1 MGARRVMGLAML
13 VVVLGAMPATSL
25 ADTYPPPVDATEVVT
40 GDATPPATGV
50 DADEVIAPAS
60 DVGVQPSVDMPAGD
74 APAVDAPA
82 ADVDVLS
89 TTGSDVLPMLLAA
102 LALLVVGGALATI
115 SQRRRNDSPA

>member
-13 VVVLGAMPATSL
+13 VVVLEAMPATSL

-60 DVGVQPSVDMPAGD
+60 DVGVQPSVGT
-74 APAVDAPA
+74 PAVNAPA